1 MGSEGALSEL
11 RQQVVE
17 AGRRMY
23 SLGLVRRLT
32 GNVSACD
39 ARRQLIAI
47 KPSGVGWDALQTEQ
61 IVILDLDGRV
71 LEGEG
76 PSIETPMHLS
86 VYAHVPAARAV
97 VHSHSPLA
105 TGFAVARRPIPP
117 LHTGSAELGG
127 EVPLVPYAPPG
138 SQALAQAVAE
148 TAPRHPALLL
158 ANHGVLCWGQD
169 LSQALERN
177 LLLEDLARWALIQ
190 GLLGS
195 QVRLTAEQLRAIRG
209 A

>member
-1 MGSEGALSEL
+1 MGSAESLAEL
-11 RQQVVE
+11 RQQVVK

-23 SLGLVRRLT
+23 ALGLVRRLT

-39 ARRQLIAI
+39 ARRRMIAI
-47 KPSGVGWDALQTEQ
+47 KPSGVAWDALQADR
-61 IVILDLDGRV
+61 IVILDLEGRV
-71 LEGEG
+71 VEGEG
-76 PSIETPMHLS
+76 PSLETPMHLS

-117 LHTGSAELGG
+117 LHTGSAEVGG

-138 SQALAQAVAE
+138 SQALAQAVAAL
-148 TAPRHPALLL
+148 APRHPALLL
-158 ANHGVLCWGQD
+158 ANHGVLCWGED
-169 LSQALERN
+169 LTQALERN

-190 GLLGS
+190 GMLGS
-195 QVRLTAEQLRAIRG
+195 QARLSAAELRTIRG
-209 A
+209 M